1 MIRVLI
7 VIIMHSFLT
16 NYILDTVFN
25 TCSCDV
31 KNLNNLL
38 CRLAADSIL
47 LSSWARESNHQ
58 ILILTL
64 PHFPKNKLFMKYFG
78 IKISSFD
85 WKLWSFVC
93 AHCFFFWWRSWG
105 TWLAANFP
113 PKHAYY
119 IYWLPSRTQKVYRWS
134 TGIINLCS
142 SCMKVNGDQEMF

>member
-1 MIRVLI
+1 M
-7 VIIMHSFLT
+7 
-16 NYILDTVFN
+16 FN

-38 CRLAADSIL
+38 CRLAAASIL

-85 WKLWSFVC
+85 WKLWSFMC
-93 AHCFFFWWRSWG
+93 ALSFFFWWRSWY
-105 TWLAANFP
+105 TWLAATFP

-119 IYWLPSRTQKVYRWS
+119 IYWLPSRTPKTVSMIHKYYEFILLLHEGQWWS
-134 TGIINLCS
+134 RNFLEHDRKFAIWVILQAITLTI
-142 SCMKVNGDQEMF
+142 